1 MRPLTLTFSG
11 LRSYPGTCGPLDFTG
26 KRLVGILGDT
36 GAGKS
41 TLLEAMTAALY
52 GKCSWSER
60 EVSDLI
66 AEDCPSMTVDLVFS
80 VGGQSWRV
88 HRVFHSN
95 TKPSQ
100 ALLENLQTGTTID
113 NVRGVDRAIVR
124 LLRLD
129 YKSFMTA
136 VLLPQGRFDT
146 LLNATDS
153 TRTSMLK
160 SIFGVEELHTARQ
173 HADAGRTRLVDL
185 IHQAELARRDL
196 LNDPRGEAETAQREA
211 DKEGE
216 LADQLKSRI
225 EALRTRQQEAIAA
238 QTRIKELTAA
248 GQRLTERQ
256 GEDMDVPLAALQQTQ
271 REYEHQQAEHDAAYT
286 AADGHRTA
294 TAALLAAAKAEGNT
308 PSSLA
313 AARSLLQSLPQQLS
327 DLSSEQTRLID
338 DRRQLTGQD
347 QELAGT
353 ETALQAQQHDI
364 DRLDQVA
371 QQAQNRSD
379 KARQASDQLQEA
391 VRTVMSHAA
400 TAAGHLHQAQTE
412 ECSHERLLG
421 EAQELTAALDGHR
434 AQHSAAEQ
442 AVAALRRNDAAH
454 TAGENLSGGDACPV
468 CSHTLPDTY
477 APPPSSAPDALAAA
491 QRTLDKK
498 TAALTTAL
506 AQLERVTVAARQAT
520 AAHQKQL
527 DLAHEHR
534 GLLDTA
540 LDQVRDSAQ
549 ELALHAEHTAPDV
562 FSRELADQVS
572 SAARRLAADPSPAQ
586 NHRPHA
592 AVSAAKEAA
601 RQQEQNATQSWST
614 ANGAAMRATAEL
626 KAARSALNTQREAF
640 AASRKRLEQAEQRVT
655 NTRKALF
662 GQLQQVPAV
671 ARKALLDLD
680 VLPTAGDARA
690 AAEAVTEEL
699 QRLEGLAAAQDRA
712 DSELRDL
719 AKQDKERER
728 RREEAVTKPLQ
739 TLTSKL
745 LRWSEAAGHAA
756 EQVAPKD
763 RPTPPDVVDWTNPAA
778 PRFYASALTQMS
790 GTLCT
795 LLATATAAAQ
805 EVVTSFEREVAEETI
820 FVAGAP
826 QAVDLLSPALL
837 DPLSQRAGAARTA
850 ADQARERQRLA
861 QSQIAHAD
869 QLDSALD
876 AGRRQHSAWDGLCK
890 HLTDAKFPAYLTE
903 LRTRS
908 LLGVGSSLLDELS
921 AGRLGFAEN
930 FRIINRRSGIARSPK
945 TLSGG
950 ETFQA
955 SLALSLALVEL
966 HSRSSTHI
974 ESLFLDEGFGTLD
987 TAALD
992 SALSVLRTHVG
1003 NDKLLAVISHLH
1015 PVAETVDDVLWVEK
1029 QALGSRARWLTRQE
1043 RDALIRNDV
1052 AGLTDLT

>member
-80 VGGQSWRV
+80 VDGQSWRV

-100 ALLENLQTGTTID
+100 ALLENLQTGTAID

-124 LLRLD
+124 LLGLD

-153 TRTSMLK
+153 TRTSMLR

-173 HADAGRTRLVDL
+173 HADAGRSRIVGL

-216 LADQLKSRI
+216 LADQLKGRL
-225 EALRTRQQEAIAA
+225 EVLRARQQEAIAA
-238 QTRIKELTAA
+238 QTRIGELAAA
-248 GQRLTERQ
+248 GERLAERQ
-256 GEDMDVPLAALQQTQ
+256 GEDMGVSLAALQQAHHA
-271 REYEHQQAEHDAAYT
+271 YEQQQAEHEAAHT
-286 AADGHRTA
+286 AAEERRTA
-294 TAALLAAAKAEGNT
+294 HAELLAAAKAEGNT
-308 PSSLA
+308 LSSLA
-313 AARSLLQSLPQQLS
+313 AACSLLQALPQQLS
-327 DLSSEQTRLID
+327 DLSGEQDRLSD

-347 QELAGT
+347 QALADA
-353 ETALQAQQHDI
+353 ETALQVQQSDI
-364 DRLDQVA
+364 DRLDRAA
-371 QQAQNRSD
+371 QQARNRSD

-391 VRTVMSHAA
+391 VRTVMSQAA
-400 TAAGHLHQAQTE
+400 TAARHLHQAQAE
-412 ECSHERLLG
+412 QSDHERLLG
-421 EAQELTAALDGHR
+421 EARELTAALDGHQVQR
-434 AQHSAAEQ
+434 SEAEQ
-442 AVAALRRNDAAH
+442 AVAALQRNDAAH
-454 TAGENLSGGDACPV
+454 AAGENLAGGDACPV

-477 APPPSSAPDALAAA
+477 APPPPSAPDALAAA
-491 QRTLDKK
+491 RRTLDEKA
-498 TAALTTAL
+498 AALTAAL
-506 AQLERVTVAARQAT
+506 AQLEGVTIAARQAT

-534 GLLDTA
+534 GLLDAA

-562 FSRELADQVS
+562 FSRELADPVG

-586 NHRPHA
+586 NHRPPA
-592 AVSAAKEAA
+592 AVSEAKEAA
-601 RQQEQNATQSWST
+601 RLQEQHAMQSWST
-614 ANGAAMRATAEL
+614 ANGEAMRATTEL
-626 KAARSALNTQREAF
+626 KAARNALGTQRGALV
-640 AASRKRLEQAEQRVT
+640 ASRKRLEQAEQRVT
-655 NTRKALF
+655 
-662 GQLQQVPAV
+662 GM
-671 ARKALLDLD
+671 RKALLGQLQRLPAVALKDLPDLD

-699 QRLEGLAAAQDRA
+699 RRLEGLAAAQDRA
-712 DSELRDL
+712 DNELRGL

-728 RREEAVTKPLQ
+728 RREEAVTKPLRA
-739 TLTSKL
+739 LTSKL

-756 EQVAPKD
+756 EQVALGGKPAL
-763 RPTPPDVVDWTNPAA
+763 PDAVDWTDPAA
-778 PRFYASALTQMS
+778 TRSYASALTQVS
-790 GTLCT
+790 GTLRT
-795 LLATATAAAQ
+795 LLVAATAAAQ
-805 EVVTSFEREVAEETI
+805 QVVTGFEREIAEETI
-820 FVAGAP
+820 FAPGAP

-869 QLDSALD
+869 QLDTALD
-876 AGRRQHSAWDGLCK
+876 AGRQQYSAWDGVCK

-908 LLGVGSSLLDELS
+908 LLGVGSTLLDELS

-930 FRIINRRSGIARSPK
+930 FRIVNRRSGIARSPK

-1029 QALGSRARWLTRQE
+1029 QALGSRARWLTTQE

-1052 AGLTDLT
+1052 SGLTDLT

>member
-80 VGGQSWRV
+80 VDGQSWRV

-100 ALLENLQTGTTID
+100 ALLENLQTGTVID

-153 TRTSMLK
+153 TRTSMLR

-173 HADAGRTRLVDL
+173 HADAGRSRLVGL

-216 LADQLKSRI
+216 LADQLKSRL
-225 EALRTRQQEAIAA
+225 EALRARQQEAIAA
-238 QTRIKELTAA
+238 QTRIGELAAA
-248 GQRLTERQ
+248 GERLTQ
-256 GEDMDVPLAALQQTQ
+256 GEDMDVPLAALQQTHHACEQ
-271 REYEHQQAEHDAAYT
+271 ERSEHDAAHT
-286 AADGHRTA
+286 AAEGRRTA
-294 TAALLAAAKAEGNT
+294 HAELLAAAKAEGNT
-308 PSSLA
+308 LSSLA
-313 AARSLLQSLPQQLS
+313 TACSLLQALPQQLS
-327 DLSSEQTRLID
+327 DLSSEQARLTD
-338 DRRQLTGQD
+338 DRRQLIEQS
-347 QELAGT
+347 QALADA
-353 ETALQAQQHDI
+353 ETALQAQQSDI
-364 DRLDQVA
+364 DWLDRAA
-371 QQAQNRSD
+371 QQARRRSD
-379 KARQASDQLQEA
+379 RARQASDQLQDA

-400 TAAGHLHQAQTE
+400 TAVGHLQQAQTE
-412 ECSHERLLG
+412 EGDNGRLLG
-421 EAQELTAALDGHR
+421 EAQELAAALDGH
-434 AQHSAAEQ
+434 QTQQGEAEQ

-454 TAGENLSGGDACPV
+454 AAGENLSGGDACPV

-477 APPPSSAPDALAAA
+477 APPPSSAPDSLAAA
-491 QRTLDKK
+491 RRTLEEKA
-498 TAALTTAL
+498 AALTA
-506 AQLERVTVAARQAT
+506 ARARLEQVNVAARQAA

-527 DLAHEHR
+527 DLANEHR
-534 GLLDTA
+534 GLLDAA
-540 LDQVRDSAQ
+540 LDQVCSSAQ
-549 ELALHAEHTAPDV
+549 ELALHGEHNAPDV
-562 FSRELADQVS
+562 FSRDLADS
-572 SAARRLAADPSPAQ
+572 LGTAARRLAAGPSTAEDRR
-586 NHRPHA
+586 HLA
-592 AVSAAKEAA
+592 AVSEAKEAA

-614 ANGAAMRATAEL
+614 ANEAAMRATADLE
-626 KAARSALNTQREAF
+626 AAHSVLDTQRGALV
-640 AASRKRLEQAEQRVT
+640 ASRKRLEEAEQRVT
-655 NTRKALF
+655 NTRKARL
-662 GQLQQVPAV
+662 GQLQQLPAV
-671 ARKALLDLD
+671 ARGSLPDLD

-699 QRLEGLAAAQDRA
+699 RRLEDLAAAQDRA

-719 AKQDKERER
+719 AKQEKELER
-728 RREEAVTKPLQ
+728 RREKAVTEPLRA
-739 TLTSKL
+739 LTSKL

-756 EQVAPKD
+756 EQVAPD
-763 RPTPPDVVDWTNPAA
+763 GRPALPDAVDWKDPAA
-778 PRFYASALTQMS
+778 TRSYASALTQVA
-790 GTLCT
+790 GNLRT
-795 LLATATAAAQ
+795 LLAAATAAAQ
-805 EVVTSFEREVAEETI
+805 EVVTGFEHEITEEMISTP
-820 FVAGAP
+820 GPP
-826 QAVDLLSPALL
+826 QTVDLLSPALL

-861 QSQIAHAD
+861 QSQITYAD
-869 QLDSALD
+869 QLDTALD
-876 AGRRQHSAWDGLCK
+876 AGGRQYSAWDGLCK

-930 FRIINRRSGIARSPK
+930 FRIVNRRSGIARSPK

-1003 NDKLLAVISHLH
+1003 NSKLLAVISHLH

-1029 QALGSRARWLTRQE
+1029 QALGSRARWLTTQE
-1043 RDALIRNDV
+1043 REALIRNDV
-1052 AGLTDLT
+1052 SGLTDLT